1 MAQPFVGQIELFPF
15 GFAPVGWAACQGQL
29 LPLSQYAALFSLLGT
44 YYGGDGRS
52 NFALPNLQGRVTV
65 AYGQG
70 PGLSNYVIG
79 ETAGAATVT
88 LNGNQMPAHNHSL
101 NVNANTGNTAVPTNA
116 LLATGPSTGS
126 GTFKVSRA
134 LYTATNTPNT
144 ALSNAAISLTGG
156 NGAHNNMQPYL
167 VLGYYIALQGVFPP
181 RS

>member
-1 MAQPFVGQIELFPF
+1 MAEPFVGQIELFPYN
-15 GFAPVGWAACQGQL
+15 FAPKGWMACQGQIL
-29 LPLSQYAALFSLLGT
+29 AISQYTALFSLLGT
-44 YYGGDGRS
+44 TYGGNGTS
-52 NFALPNLQGRVTV
+52 NFGLPNLQGNV
-65 AYGQG
+65 AVAPGQG
-70 PGLSNYVIG
+70 PGLSNYDLG
-79 ETAGAATVT
+79 ETAGTTTVT
-88 LNGNQMPAHNHSL
+88 LKLNEMPGHSHSL

-144 ALSNAAISLTGG
+144 ALAAAAISLTGG

-167 VLGYYIALQGVFPP
+167 ALGYYIALVGVYPQ